1 MGRKSENRHRQAWR
15 QLMPVCLIADQCDTV
30 EFHLT
35 DAIEG
40 CDIQVELSYK
50 ASSIGGSG
58 KVAFAHGDFT
68 LAIKCFM
75 ETRSLYDETGFM
87 YYR

>member
-1 MGRKSENRHRQAWR
+1 MGGKSENRHWQAWR